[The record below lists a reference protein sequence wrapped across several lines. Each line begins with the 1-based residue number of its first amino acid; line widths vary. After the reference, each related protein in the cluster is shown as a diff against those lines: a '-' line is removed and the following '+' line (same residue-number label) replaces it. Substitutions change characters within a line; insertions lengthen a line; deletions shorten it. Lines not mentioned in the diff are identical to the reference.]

1 MEEAAAAL
9 TSQEVRDFFAIPL
22 SPLPE
27 PVSVESAR
35 QKRLA
40 KVKLLKQKYR
50 RRSAIVKN
58 L

>member
-1 MEEAAAAL
+1 MEEVAVEL
-9 TSQEVRDFFAIPL
+9 SSQEVRDFFDIPL

-27 PVSVESAR
+27 PVSSESAR

-50 RRSAIVKN
+50 
-58 L
+58 